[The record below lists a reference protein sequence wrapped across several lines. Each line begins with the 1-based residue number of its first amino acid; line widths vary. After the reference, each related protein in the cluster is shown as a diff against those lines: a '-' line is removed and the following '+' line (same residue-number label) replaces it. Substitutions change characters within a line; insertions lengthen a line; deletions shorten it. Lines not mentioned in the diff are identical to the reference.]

1 MTAQAVDLDEEAAV
15 ALEVA
20 RGLAKAG
27 APIFVADPTL
37 DAAGRWIPDGGHQG
51 TGYWLPTRWQKTVAD
66 PVALNRWRPG
76 MAVCMVTGVV
86 LDGVDVDPRHGGDKS
101 AAVMQAA
108 GAWPRSLGRQ
118 STPSG
123 GWHDLVNC
131 LGVRSRD
138 GGLPGIDVKAGHKGV
153 GHGFLFLAP
162 TVKLS
167 RATGEIGCYRWEI
180 PPMLDEM
187 DPDDDSGQ
195 VLAERIAKLRAA
207 EDTEDTEDPPH
218 EAWDA
223 MDEATR
229 GRVSRWLAGVV
240 RRTGDD
246 LVEVAQWPIGYRD
259 EPHKRGWQK
268 VVADVCN
275 RFGRLARADWNDW
288 TYAIAYQR
296 LCTVV
301 PSSMD
306 AAVGLKTNWEAQ
318 RGRRSPTHYPATLA
332 TQDTVDAWL
341 AGLAQATPDG
351 DTTPG
356 PDRRP
361 TTQYFDRVDGL
372 LAATLARDIVAVGP
386 LAEGIDDVMWAYRDG
401 VWRPD
406 RHVVRSRAAELL
418 GERYRRSHGANAED
432 VVRARVAVI
441 TCDPI
446 NEVINFRNGLYL
458 WQADLLQPHSP
469 DVRSTVQLSVD
480 WDPDATCPEFDDW
493 LGQVVPADL
502 VALIWELI
510 GYLLYSGNPLHKAIM
525 LTGGGRNGKGTF
537 LRVVNALLGEA
548 NVTSVSLHD
557 LVSTR
562 FSTASLFGRIA
573 NIAGD
578 IDGTYLE
585 STATFK
591 AITGQ
596 DQISAEHKGRD
607 RFDFTPWAVPVFSAN
622 KIPPS
627 ADTTVGYLSRW
638 VVVPFP
644 NDFTGREDRTLDTR
658 LHSKDNLAGI
668 AAKAM
673 PALRRLMT
681 RGEFELPQSGKDA
694 KEEFARRVD
703 QVRAWVDEC
712 TSIDPSYPFVARTA
726 LYDAYKAWADRDGHR
741 PVRAGEFYDRLATV
755 PGCTE
760 HRTPE
765 VGTRGFEGINITD
778 LARQFYR

>member
-1 MTAQAVDLDEEAAV
+1 MTAAPHLDLDEETTV

-20 RGLAKAG
+20 RGLAQAG
-27 APIFVADPTL
+27 GPIFLARPAL
-37 DAAGRWIPDGGHQG
+37 DSTGRWIPDGGHQG
-51 TGYWLPTRWQKTVAD
+51 CGYWLPSRWQQTVAD
-66 PVALNRWRPG
+66 TAVLDRWRPG
-76 MAVCMVTGVV
+76 VAVCMVTGVV
-86 LDGVDVDPRHGGDKS
+86 LDGVDVDPRHNGHQS
-101 AAVMQAA
+101 AAELQAA

-131 LGVRSRD
+131 LRVRSRD
-138 GGLPGIDVKAGHKGV
+138 GVLPGIDVKAGHNGV

-167 RATGEIGCYRWEI
+167 KSTGEVGSYQWTMA
-180 PPMLDEM
+180 PMLDEL
-187 DPDDDSGQ
+187 DSDDDTGQ
-195 VLAERIAKLRAA
+195 VLAARIGKLRAA
-207 EDTEDTEDPPH
+207 EDTDDTEVPH
-218 EAWDA
+218 DAYDA
-223 MDEATR
+223 MSAALRDAV
-229 GRVSRWLAGVV
+229 GRYLVGVV
-240 RRTGDD
+240 RRTGDE
-246 LVEVAQWPIGYRD
+246 LAVVAQWPIGFRD
-259 EPHKRGWQK
+259 EHERGWQK

-275 RFGRLARADWNDW
+275 RFGRLARADWTPWD
-288 TYAIAYQR
+288 YAIAYQQ

-306 AAVGLKTNWEAQ
+306 AAVGLKTNWDAQ
-318 RGRRSPTHYPATLA
+318 RERRAPAPWPGLEPLPPW
-332 TQDTVDAWL
+332 DEP
-341 AGLAQATPDG
+341 AGNAADEG
-351 DTTPG
+351 EDEMGTTGAPQSS
-356 PDRRP
+356 R

-372 LAATLARDIVAVGP
+372 LAATLARDIVAMAP
-386 LAEGIDDVMWAYRDG
+386 LAEGIDDVIWSYRDG
-401 VWRPD
+401 VWKPD

-432 VVRARVAVI
+432 VVRAKVPVI
-441 TCDPI
+441 TCDPVSEI
-446 NEVINFRNGLYL
+446 INFRNGLYL

-480 WDPDATCPEFDDW
+480 WDPDATCPEFDAW
-493 LGQVVPADL
+493 LGQVIPADMVDL
-502 VALIWELI
+502 MWELI

-562 FSTASLFGRIA
+562 FSTASLFGKIA

-627 ADTTVGYLSRW
+627 SDTTVGYLSRW
-638 VVVPFP
+638 IVVPFP

-658 LHSKDNLAGI
+658 LHTKDSLAGI

-673 PALRRLMT
+673 PALRRLMA
-681 RGEFELPQSGKDA
+681 RGEFELPKSGQDA
-694 KEEFARRVD
+694 KDEFGRRVD

-712 TSIDPSYPFVARTA
+712 TNIDPSCPFVARTA
-726 LYDAYKAWADRDGHR
+726 LYDAYKAWAARDGHR